1 MIGYWHDNVVCPSVR
16 PSTSSFLIKAVFRPS
31 SRNCCARP

>member
-16 PSTSSFLIKAVFRPS
+16 PSVRPYVTL
-31 SRNCCARP
+31 CMVAK